1 MNDELLKS
9 ISDLLDRKLAP
20 LQSKID
26 TINVVDD
33 KVSRI
38 EEKVDKLAAESPK
51 DIMSL
56 LHLLNKK
63 LDEIKHDVEF
73 TYQKTSRNELEINRL
88 KQQ

>member
-9 ISDLLDRKLAP
+9 ISELLDRKLAP
-20 LQSKID
+20 LQQKID
-26 TINVVDD
+26 VVDD

-63 LDEIKHDVEF
+63 LDGN
-73 TYQKTSRNELEINRL
+73 KT
-88 KQQ
+88 

>member
-9 ISDLLDRKLAP
+9 ISELLDRKLAP

-38 EEKVDKLAAESPK
+38 EEKVDKLAAESPQ

-56 LHLLNKK
+56 LHLLNQK

>member
-9 ISDLLDRKLAP
+9 ISELLDRKLAP

-38 EEKVDKLAAESPK
+38 EEKVDKLAAESPQ

-56 LHLLNKK
+56 LHLLNQK
-63 LDEIKHDVEF
+63 LDEIKHDIEF

>member
-1 MNDELLKS
+1 MKS

-63 LDEIKHDVEF
+63 LDGN
-73 TYQKTSRNELEINRL
+73 KT
-88 KQQ
+88 